1 MHATI
6 LEPLKTQAMRIAK
19 HDKDLAQ
26 DILSMAYA
34 NYQAAHSRGK
44 ELSVGELVNFMKH
57 RCGELYH
64 GHRLPFGNRKQR
76 STSEVYRKSNYL
88 NGDVELLSLDFVKDD
103 GDDVEGN
110 MDGHGF
116 YTFMTATRDVSD
128 SVLFEIGFCD
138 FLKGLDK
145 HTRKALLMRVAGY
158 SYAEIARRF
167 KRSSCAIRK
176 QVKQAGSKFIE
187 YFELPPDYLARF
199 GLA

>member
-19 HDKDLAQ
+19 HDQDLAQ
-26 DILSMAYA
+26 DILSMAYV
-34 NYQAAHSRGK
+34 NYQSASAKGK
-44 ELSVGELVNFMKH
+44 ELTVGELVNFVKH

-64 GHRLPFGNRKQR
+64 GQRLPFGNRTQD
-76 STSEVYRKSNYL
+76 SAGEVYRTSNYL

-103 GDDVEGN
+103 GDDVEGGL
-110 MDGHGF
+110 DGHGF
-116 YTFMTATRDVSD
+116 YTAMTATRDMSD
-128 SVLFEIGFCD
+128 DILFEIGFCD

-158 SYAEIARRF
+158 SYVEIARRI
-167 KRSSCAIRK
+167 KRSSCVIRE

-187 YFELPPDYLARF
+187 YFNLPSSYLHRY
-199 GLA
+199 GLT